1 MTDRMDLIHRALDG
15 RADAIAGAGIPTAVT
30 LRDLPITGQIALRG
44 DPADT
49 MFMMGTRNALGF
61 DLPTEPNTVTNAVDR
76 AALWLSPDEWLVI
89 VPFTAREATIDALR
103 AALAGRHVLIADV
116 SANRVT
122 LELSGPKARE
132 VIAKGCGL
140 DLHSR
145 AFRPGQC
152 AQTVLA
158 RSQALIWQIDEAPT
172 YRLLVR
178 PSFAGYVADFLI
190 DAMREYTLPAI
201 PH

>member
-1 MTDRMDLIHRALDG
+1 
-15 RADAIAGAGIPTAVT
+15 
-30 LRDLPITGQIALRG
+30 
-44 DPADT
+44 
-49 MFMMGTRNALGF
+49 
-61 DLPTEPNTVTNAVDR
+61 
-76 AALWLSPDEWLVI
+76 
-89 VPFTAREATIDALR
+89 ALR

-158 RSQALIWQIDEAPT
+158 RSQAVIWQIDEAPT

-201 PH
+201 PHCRQSSAIRSCQSSGRSRTKRAISAMHAGSSISTTSTPRSTSRSAAPRNFSISPTATRGISNCSTAPEHMKHGLSVV